1 MFLFFFS
8 LSLSHLRGVLR
19 RLHHVPQHARCF
31 GEPPP
36 PVGLVS
42 RGAGHAHRRS
52 GRCLRPRARRRH
64 GGSFLLSFS
73 TNGLIA
79 NKKKKNISGKMHFP
93 RSRPRGGCSQ
103 PLHAGILLSSSREK
117 RRVEIPY
124 FGDRGNR
131 DCQKHK
137 RGARTTAPGL
147 EGTPTAPPEKEGS
160 PEKTLA
166 SGPCCGRAQ
175 ARPTH
180 PLFFFFFEGWPDA
193 ARRRKEEPS
202 SPTHERD
209 GYSRK
214 RRDARRQ
221 TSACDRGT
229 GRRQHSNAP
238 QLKSGVGA
246 GANAIPSTSFGTEL
260 LARRRRKDKEA

>member
-180 PLFFFFFEGWPDA
+180 PLFFFFLRVGPTPRGGERRNRVPLPTKGTGIVAREETRVDKRARATEEPDA
-193 ARRRKEEPS
+193 DNTVTRRS
-202 SPTHERD
+202 
-209 GYSRK
+209 
-214 RRDARRQ
+214 
-221 TSACDRGT
+221 
-229 GRRQHSNAP
+229 
-238 QLKSGVGA
+238 
-246 GANAIPSTSFGTEL
+246 
-260 LARRRRKDKEA
+260 

>member
-79 NKKKKNISGKMHFP
+79 NKKKKEHFRKNAFPPIEAP
-93 RSRPRGGCSQ
+93 RR
-103 PLHAGILLSSSREK
+103 LLS
-117 RRVEIPY
+117 
-124 FGDRGNR
+124 
-131 DCQKHK
+131 
-137 RGARTTAPGL
+137 
-147 EGTPTAPPEKEGS
+147 
-160 PEKTLA
+160 TLA
-166 SGPCCGRAQ
+166 RGDLALELSRKAACRNPIFWGPRQSRLPEAQ
-175 ARPTH
+175 ARGANDSAGPRRDTH
-180 PLFFFFFEGWPDA
+180 SA
-193 ARRRKEEPS
+193 AREGGQPRE
-202 SPTHERD
+202 
-209 GYSRK
+209 
-214 RRDARRQ
+214 DARER
-221 TSACDRGT
+221 T
-229 GRRQHSNAP
+229 
-238 QLKSGVGA
+238 
-246 GANAIPSTSFGTEL
+246 L
-260 LARRRRKDKEA
+260 LR